1 MARRLGAG
9 LHQLFLRVDR
19 LSVKPAPTVLLKML
33 QEVSFLDNHNIFL
46 FICCGLLW
54 QYPVSSLE
62 INLLNLMTHQSFR
75 QSLPQISVEQLAKRM
90 EESPEGLQLIDV
102 REEQEVAIAHLE
114 GFENLPLSEFAEWS
128 DQIPTRFDPE
138 AETLVLCH
146 HGVRS
151 AQMCQWLVSQ
161 GFTNVKNITGGID
174 AYSLMVDRSIPQY

>member
-1 MARRLGAG
+1 
-9 LHQLFLRVDR
+9 
-19 LSVKPAPTVLLKML
+19 
-33 QEVSFLDNHNIFL
+33 
-46 FICCGLLW
+46 
-54 QYPVSSLE
+54 
-62 INLLNLMTHQSFR
+62 MTHQSFR

-138 AETLVLCH
+138 VETLVLCH

-174 AYSLMVDRSIPQY
+174 AYSLIVDRSIPQY